1 MSRGAAGRLEA
12 LWARG
17 GGGALALTPIS
28 WLYALVTG
36 ARNAAY
42 DAGVLRT
49 ASLGAPTVSIGNLT
63 VGGTGKTPV
72 SAWVAGRLQA
82 LGARPGIL
90 LRGYG
95 ADETMVHQRLTPSAI
110 VIADPDRIAG
120 AARAIAGGARALVM
134 DDAFQY
140 RRARRDLDIVLV
152 AAEQGNARR
161 RLPAGPLREGPAAL
175 ARADVLM
182 VTRKTASSAVAEETA
197 LRWTRAA
204 PDVVTVVVSLSP
216 SALVPVDADSPSSPL
231 ALTALADASVLALSA
246 IGDHAAFESQLA
258 RHGARVES
266 RAFPDHHPFSD
277 ADVAALVERATYAD
291 LAVCTLKDAVKLSSR
306 WPRHGPALWYLSQA
320 IGIERGAA
328 ELDTRLRA
336 LLTIASS

>member
-1 MSRGAAGRLEA
+1 MSRGPAGRLEA

-42 DAGVLRT
+42 DAGLLRT
-49 ASLGAPTVSIGNLT
+49 QPLGAPTVSIGNLT

-95 ADETMVHQRLTPSAI
+95 ADEVLVHKRLTPEAI
-110 VIADPDRIAG
+110 VVADPDRIAG
-120 AARAIAGGARALVM
+120 AARALAAGARALVL

-140 RRARRDLDIVLV
+140 RRAARDLDIVLV
-152 AAEQGNARR
+152 AAEQGGVRR

-175 ARADVLM
+175 ARAHVL
-182 VTRKTASSAVAEETA
+182 VITRKTASLAVAEETA
-197 LRWTRAA
+197 RRWTIAS
-204 PDVVTVVVSLSP
+204 PDLATVVVSLAP
-216 SALVPVDADSPSSPL
+216 SALVPVDTDSSSSPL
-231 ALTALADASVLALSA
+231 ALLALAGASVLAISA

-258 RHGARVES
+258 RHGALVES

-277 ADVAALVERATYAD
+277 AEVAALVERAARVD
-291 LAVCTLKDAVKLSSR
+291 LAVCTLKDAVKLSHR
-306 WPRHGPALWYLSQA
+306 WPRNGPALWYLSQA

-336 LLTIASS
+336 LLAVPSS